1 MTTHK
6 TTERHS
12 KTLVRKTGALTLAD
26 LTRMQVAGAQNSK
39 RPTSL
44 PLSAIEVAPI
54 VFQWRLGTE
63 DIQADEKH
71 VADLARAI
79 ARTDNPE
86 PLDPILVMP
95 VGGRYFVVDGHH
107 TLDAYHTARW
117 AGRVPVECFEGSL
130 QEAVITA
137 LERNKKDKLPL
148 GDDAKREAAW
158 KLLKRGRSDEA
169 WRYTQAKI
177 SELTTVA
184 LRTVKRMAGVLKKHG
199 DGVSTLTWVDA
210 RRTERDAEFKP
221 DDGWREK
228 KARKLA
234 KQFVNGASLTK
245 DPAVTAMA
253 LAMVSARLPKLLVS
267 EWPRE
272 ATDAMIEQLRESH
285 PDTADRVEEALGS
298 AWDL

>member
-1 MTTHK
+1 MRSHN

-12 KTLVRKTGALTLAD
+12 KTLVRKTSALTLAD
-26 LTRMQVAGAQNSK
+26 LTRMQEAGAQNSK

-54 VFQWRLGTE
+54 VFQWRLNTE

-71 VADLARAI
+71 VTDLARAI

-86 PLDPILVMP
+86 PLDPILVMA
-95 VGGRYFVVDGHH
+95 VGGKYFVIDGHH
-107 TLDAYHTARW
+107 RLDAYHTARW
-117 AGRVPVECFEGSL
+117 AGRVPVEYFEGSVHD
-130 QEAVITA
+130 ATIRA
-137 LERNKKDKLPL
+137 LDANKKDKLPL

-158 KLLKRGRSDEA
+158 KLLVRGRSDEV
-169 WRYTQAKI
+169 WRCTQAKI

-199 DGVSTLTWVDA
+199 DDVSTLTWADA

-221 DDGWREK
+221 DDGWKEK

-234 KQFVNGASLTK
+234 KQFVKGASLTK
-245 DPAVTAMA
+245 DPEVTALA
-253 LAMVSARLPKLLVS
+253 LAMVSAHLPKMLVS

-272 ATDAMIEQLRESH
+272 ATDTMLEQLRVSN
-285 PDTADRVEEALGS
+285 PDEADRIEKAIDASFEL
-298 AWDL
+298 